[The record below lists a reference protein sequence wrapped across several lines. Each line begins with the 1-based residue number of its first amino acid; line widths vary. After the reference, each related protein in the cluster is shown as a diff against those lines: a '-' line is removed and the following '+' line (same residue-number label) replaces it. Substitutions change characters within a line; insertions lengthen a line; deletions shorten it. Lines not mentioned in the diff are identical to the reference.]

1 MNQFMEFT
9 RDIFAQMQIQTDFL
23 GPQFVMDAHRDL
35 GLRASLFPADK
46 DTADTFL
53 TPDPDFVQKNIVY
66 KIFDPFEC
74 NYILIP
80 YKKDHQILIIGPF
93 LLEPA
98 NFQEIKKIA
107 REMNIPAGRNEYL
120 NQYFSTLPLLPTSNC
135 VDAILDSLAPMIYNE
150 EHYEIQTITIPRKT
164 QTAYNEKQPVAN
176 RNTIKELEMRYS
188 VEEKMMDAI
197 ARGDEQAAISAMESN
212 AYRFRYEQRA
222 SNALRNSKN
231 YMIIVNTLYRKAVQ
245 RRNVHP
251 VYLDQVSRRYAIQ
264 IENMNNMN
272 EGREIQ
278 RAMIHDYCE
287 LVLRHTTSGY
297 TQLIQD
303 VLNYIAMFPSSDLSL
318 DHIADQYAVNKCYL
332 STQFHK
338 EMKTNYSE
346 YVNQVRIDNALKM
359 IDLNQETLQEIAE
372 ECGYH
377 DLTYFSKLFK
387 KQKGMSPSAYR
398 KITTSIP
405 PSTPKSHLR

>member
-9 RDIFAQMQIQTDFL
+9 RDIFSQMQIQADFL
-23 GPQFVMDAHRDL
+23 GPQFVLDAHRDL
-35 GLRASLFPADK
+35 GLRASLFPADT

-53 TPDPDFVQKNIVY
+53 TPDPDFVQKNIIY

-80 YKKDHQILIIGPF
+80 YKIDHQILMIGPF
-93 LLEPA
+93 LSEPA

-107 REMNIPAGRNEYL
+107 REMDIPAGRNEYL

-135 VDAILDSLAPMIYNE
+135 VDAILDSLAPKIYNK
-150 EHYEIQTITIPRKT
+150 EHYEIQSITIPRKA

-176 RNTIKELEMRYS
+176 RNAIKELEMRYS
-188 VEEKMMDAI
+188 IEEKMMDAI
-197 ARGDEQAAISAMESN
+197 ARGDEQAVISAMESN

-222 SNALRNSKN
+222 SNTLRNSKN

-251 VYLDQVSRRYAIQ
+251 VYLDQISRRYAIQ
-264 IENMNNMN
+264 IENMNNTN

-278 RAMIHDYCE
+278 HAMIHDYCE
-287 LVLRHTTSGY
+287 LVLHHTTSGH
-297 TQLIQD
+297 TKLIQD

-338 EMKTNYSE
+338 EMKINYTE

-359 IDLNQETLQEIAE
+359 IDLNQGTLQEIAE
-372 ECGYH
+372 ACGYH
-377 DLTYFSKLFK
+377 DLTYFSKVFK

-398 KITTSIP
+398 EITSSPTAL
-405 PSTPKSHLR
+405 KSH

>member
-1 MNQFMEFT
+1 MDQYMGFT
-9 RDIFAQMQIQTDFL
+9 RDIFTQMQIQADFI
-23 GPQFVMDAHRDL
+23 GPDYLFDSHRDL
-35 GLRASLFPADK
+35 GLRASLFAADK

-53 TPDPDFVQKNIVY
+53 IPDPDFVKKNIIY

-74 NYILIP
+74 SYIVIP
-80 YKKDHQILIIGPF
+80 YAKDHQILMIGPF
-93 LLEPA
+93 LSEPA

-107 REMNIPAGRNEYL
+107 REMEIPADRNEYL
-120 NQYFSTLPLLPTSNC
+120 NQYFSTVPLLPTSNC
-135 VDAILDSLAPMIYNE
+135 VDAILDALAPKIYQE
-150 EHYEIQTITIPRKT
+150 EHYEIQSITIPRT
-164 QTAYNEKQPVAN
+164 AQTAYLEKQPVAN
-176 RNTIKELEMRYS
+176 RNAIKELEMRYS
-188 VEEKMMDAI
+188 IEGKMMDAI
-197 ARGDEQAAISAMESN
+197 ARGDEQAVNAAMESN

-222 SNALRNSKN
+222 SNTLRNSKN

-251 VYLDQVSRRYAIQ
+251 VYLDQISRRYAIQ

-278 RAMIHDYCE
+278 RSMIHDYCE
-287 LVLRHTTSGY
+287 LVLHHTTSGH
-297 TQLIQD
+297 TKLIQD

-338 EMKTNYSE
+338 EMKINYSE
-346 YVNQVRIDNALKM
+346 YVNQVRIDIALKM
-359 IDLNQETLQEIAE
+359 IDLNQNTLQEIAE

-377 DLTYFSKLFK
+377 DLTYFSKVFK

-398 KITTSIP
+398 EITSSP
-405 PSTPKSHLR
+405 AKK

>member
-1 MNQFMEFT
+1 MNEYMEFT
-9 RDIFAQMQIQTDFL
+9 RDIFAQMQIQADFI
-23 GPQFVMDAHRDL
+23 GSQFILDAHRDL
-35 GLRASLFPADK
+35 GLRASLFSAEK
-46 DTADTFL
+46 DPSDTFL
-53 TPDPDFVQKNIVY
+53 TPDPDFVQKNIIY

-74 NYILIP
+74 SYIVIP
-80 YKKDHQILIIGPF
+80 SVKDHQILMIGPY
-93 LLEPA
+93 LSEPA
-98 NFQEIKKIA
+98 NFQEIKKIT
-107 REMNIPAGRNEYL
+107 REMEIPAGRNEYL
-120 NQYFSTLPLLPTSNC
+120 NQYFSTIPLLPTSNC
-135 VDAILDSLAPMIYNE
+135 VDAILDSLAPKLYE
-150 EHYEIQTITIPRKT
+150 KEHYEIQSITIPRT
-164 QTAYNEKQPVAN
+164 AQTAYNEKQPVAN
-176 RNTIKELEMRYS
+176 RNAIKELEMRYS
-188 VEEKMMDAI
+188 IEGKMMDAI
-197 ARGDEQAAISAMESN
+197 ARGDEQAVNAAMESN

-222 SNALRNSKN
+222 SNTLRNSKN

-251 VYLDQVSRRYAIQ
+251 VYLDQISRRYAIQ

-287 LVLRHTTSGY
+287 LVLHHTTSGH
-297 TQLIQD
+297 TKLIQD
-303 VLNYIAMFPSSDLSL
+303 ILNYIAMFPSSDLSL

-338 EMKTNYSE
+338 EMKINYSE

-359 IDLNQETLQEIAE
+359 IDLNQATLQEIAE

-377 DLTYFSKLFK
+377 DLTYFSKVFK

-398 KITTSIP
+398 EITSSP
-405 PSTPKSHLR
+405 AAPKNH